1 MSAPLPTSE
10 LAERVAGHSF
20 APVTG
25 SAPRS
30 NAVQWSSVCDQSADA
45 IAKILYLHFPTGSI
59 LDVNYGLGAFYRRT
73 DREVTGVDIR
83 PPAAIQCDNRK
94 LPFEADSFDVGVCDP
109 PYKRGDGVK
118 YEARYG
124 KAPKTET
131 QVTWSYYETLTELL
145 RVVRHGVIIKL
156 QDGTDGHRFHARLL
170 MVANWMKEKTGL
182 EPHDIAHTSRK
193 SLAPTMVQGTPH
205 FFQQGVSYFL
215 IYRWKTK
222 NPYRPIRF

>member
-1 MSAPLPTSE
+1 MTKIQNGPGLIH
-10 LAERVAGHSF
+10 R
-20 APVTG
+20 
-25 SAPRS
+25 PRS
-30 NAVQWSSVCDQSADA
+30 NAMQWSSVCDQSSDA
-45 IAKILYLHFPTGSI
+45 IAKILHLHFPTGSI
-59 LDVNYGLGAFYRRT
+59 LDVNFGLGVFYRRT
-73 DREVTGVDIR
+73 EREVTGVDTCP
-83 PPAAIQCDNRK
+83 PPAMQRPEQVGYIYQIQCDNRN

-131 QVTWSYYETLTELL
+131 QVTWSYYDTLTELL
-145 RVVRHGVIIKL
+145 RVVRHGVIIKV
-156 QDGTDGHRFHARLL
+156 QDGTDGHRFHARHF
-170 MVANWMKEKTGL
+170 MVMNWMKEKTGL

-215 IYRWKTK
+215 IYRWTAK